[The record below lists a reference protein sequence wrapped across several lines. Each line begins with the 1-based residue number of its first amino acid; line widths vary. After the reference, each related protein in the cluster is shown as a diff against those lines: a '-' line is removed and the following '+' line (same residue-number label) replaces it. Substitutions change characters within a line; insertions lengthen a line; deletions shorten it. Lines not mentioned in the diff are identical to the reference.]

1 MRFLLWFSNT
11 VALQSKLEI
20 CEPTVTCDEL
30 RKVQCTIPLYT
41 LLTIGHARSS
51 KFYWNMH
58 NSNWHRF
65 TWVIFAVA
73 SLLPFKSSQP
83 RDLNELLC
91 SWVIGERSH
100 FCWLVYT
107 SFVQRTGKWGRTLMK
122 CRTFPAQQSKA
133 WTGRERNKSHKIVQ
147 KLWQ

>member
-1 MRFLLWFSNT
+1 MRHFGCFSQHC
-11 VALQSKLEI
+11 VVQSKLEI

-41 LLTIGHARSS
+41 LTIGHARSS